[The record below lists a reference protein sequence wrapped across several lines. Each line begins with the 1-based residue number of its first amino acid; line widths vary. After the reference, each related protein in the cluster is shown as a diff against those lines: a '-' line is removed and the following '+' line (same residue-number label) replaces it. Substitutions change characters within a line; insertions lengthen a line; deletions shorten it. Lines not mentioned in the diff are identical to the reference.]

1 MLADE
6 MKRPINLPTVKQ
18 AASEISQFENWKQSN
33 NSWRK
38 SASAKQ
44 IYSLNL
50 AENEAVLNSWR
61 QLLDKGSLQEGEEN
75 LAGTARKTFIALSK
89 TKAEKLNIKPG
100 EKVKVSANNFSVTA
114 PLKIVETDDQIVW
127 LPRNSENSQLVK
139 NLQNPTGIKVQ
150 VSKA

>member
-1 MLADE
+1 M
-6 MKRPINLPTVKQ
+6 
-18 AASEISQFENWKQSN
+18 
-33 NSWRK
+33 
-38 SASAKQ
+38 
-44 IYSLNL
+44 
-50 AENEAVLNSWR
+50 
-61 QLLDKGSLQEGEEN
+61 N

-100 EKVKVSANNFSVTA
+100 EKVKVSANNFSITA

-139 NLQNPTGIKVQ
+139 NLQNPSGIKVQ